1 MNDFHVFC
9 FGFKLQ
15 AVLVQA
21 HFVGFKFACMQKVEK
36 KKKNIVH
43 HKGLHGNL
51 TVITSENPLQALAK
65 SPHLTKVGR
74 ITQHVHVEQ
83 LSQVV

>member
-1 MNDFHVFC
+1 
-9 FGFKLQ
+9 
-15 AVLVQA
+15 
-21 HFVGFKFACMQKVEK
+21 MQNVEK
-36 KKKNIVH
+36 EKNMVH
-43 HKGLHGNL
+43 HKGLDGNL
-51 TVITSENPLQALAK
+51 TVITSEKPLQALSK

>member
-1 MNDFHVFC
+1 MFS
-9 FGFKLQ
+9 
-15 AVLVQA
+15 VLDSNYRLFWCKHTSLVLSL
-21 HFVGFKFACMQKVEK
+21 HACKRLKKTK

>member
-1 MNDFHVFC
+1 MQIKHTS
-9 FGFKLQ
+9 L
-15 AVLVQA
+15 VLSL
-21 HFVGFKFACMQKVEK
+21 HACKTLK
-36 KKKNIVH
+36 RKNIVH
-43 HKGLHGNL
+43 YKGLHGNL

>member
-36 KKKNIVH
+36 KKKHCTPQGTSWKSNSN
-43 HKGLHGNL
+43 NL
-51 TVITSENPLQALAK
+51 REPTAGISQIPSPDQSGQDNPACA
-65 SPHLTKVGR
+65 R
-74 ITQHVHVEQ
+74 RAA
-83 LSQVV
+83 

>member
-36 KKKNIVH
+36 KKKKTLYTTRDFMEI
-43 HKGLHGNL
+43 
-51 TVITSENPLQALAK
+51 
-65 SPHLTKVGR
+65 
-74 ITQHVHVEQ
+74 
-83 LSQVV
+83 

>member
-1 MNDFHVFC
+1 MNDCHVFC

-36 KKKNIVH
+36 NKKKTLYTTRDFMEI
-43 HKGLHGNL
+43 
-51 TVITSENPLQALAK
+51 
-65 SPHLTKVGR
+65 
-74 ITQHVHVEQ
+74 
-83 LSQVV
+83 